1 MRKLCKVHNIKMLTW
16 GFLEK
21 FKSLANRCLLTTK
34 TETICGASLRDTRRV
49 LDKKFSKDNS
59 DGGMMVLGR
68 DQDFQTFVKY
78 VNPDVTKKL

>member
-1 MRKLCKVHNIKMLTW
+1 MLTW

-34 TETICGASLRDTRRV
+34 TEKICGASLRDTRRV

>member
-1 MRKLCKVHNIKMLTW
+1 MLTW

-21 FKSLANRCLLTTK
+21 FKSLANRCLVTTK
-34 TETICGASLRDTRRV
+34 TEIICGASLRDTRRV